1 VERPRHVA
9 IITDGNGRWAEER
22 DLPISAGHEAAADTL
37 KERLADA
44 IMLGVE
50 QLTVYVFSAENWA
63 RPVGEVQALME
74 VFRKRLAKE
83 TPELRRQGIRMRFVG
98 AREGLSQEL
107 LQQMDDAQTLTQH
120 NERLALF
127 IALNYGGRA
136 EILQAAKKFDGDTE
150 QEFREHLYDPQMR
163 DPELIIRTGRE
174 RRLSNFLLWQ
184 AAYSELV
191 FRDELWPDFTREH
204 LEEALAEFRRRVRRY
219 GGR

>member
-1 VERPRHVA
+1 VA

-22 DLPISAGHEAAADTL
+22 HLPISAGHEAAADTL

-44 IMLGVE
+44 IVLGVE

-83 TPELRRQGIRMRFVG
+83 TPELHVQGIRIRFAG

-107 LQQMDDAQTLTQH
+107 LAQMDDAQTLTRQ
-120 NERLALF
+120 NQQLTLF
-127 IALNYGGRA
+127 IALNYGGRV
-136 EILQAAKKFDGDTE
+136 EILQAAKQFDGDTE
-150 QEFREHLYDPQMR
+150 QEFRDRLYDPEMQ
-163 DPELIIRTGRE
+163 DPQLIIRTGRE

-191 FRDELWPDFTREH
+191 FRDELWPDFTRED
-204 LEEALAEFRRRVRRY
+204 LEESLAEFRRRGRRY